1 MKRVMNDVAL
11 STVLGLMFGFT
22 RIIIEDRREC
32 DRYMDNAPDTKRWD
46 GLVKNVWSADDT
58 VRYKW
63 LRSKVREIR
72 PLPQGVMLFVICT
85 EYENY

>member
-1 MKRVMNDVAL
+1 MKRIASDVAL

-22 RIIIEDRREC
+22 RIIIEDRTSH
-32 DRYMDNAPDTKRWD
+32 DRYIDNAPDTKRWD
-46 GLVKNVWSADDT
+46 GLVKDVWKADDT

-72 PLPQGVMLFVICT
+72 PLPGGVMLFVLCT
-85 EYENY
+85 EWEEY